1 MSLYH
6 HVCAGIALL
15 DVVLLYCIGFK
26 VASVS
31 TSADRALA
39 LEPLR
44 SFATSLATSDSS
56 TSSGSS
62 FSSTNSNR
70 NNSSNSHSSNSTD
83 NATNRRNS
91 INAQSAGAAVTDC
104 SYNRDG
110 YEHMSNSGSSSS
122 NYNNNSNDAN
132 YDTIDLESSATWGRT
147 AVV

>member
-1 MSLYH
+1 MSMH
-6 HVCAGIALL
+6 CNICAGIALL
-15 DVVLLYCIGFK
+15 DAVLLYCIGFK

-56 TSSGSS
+56 TCSGNS

-70 NNSSNSHSSNSTD
+70 NNCCDSDSSNSTD

-91 INAQSAGAAVTDC
+91 INAHLAEAAVTGC
-104 SYNRDG
+104 SHNRAG
-110 YEHMSNSGSSSS
+110 YEHMSDNNSSSS
-122 NYNNNSNDAN
+122 NYDSNSNDVS
-132 YDTIDLESSATWGRT
+132 YDVIDLESPAIWGRT